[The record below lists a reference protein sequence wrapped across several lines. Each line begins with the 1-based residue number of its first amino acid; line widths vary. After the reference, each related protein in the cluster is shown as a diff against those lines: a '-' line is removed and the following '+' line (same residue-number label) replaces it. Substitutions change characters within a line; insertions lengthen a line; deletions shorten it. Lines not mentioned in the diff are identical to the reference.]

1 MTRPQEMVEQA
12 LGHSRADGCVVMVE
26 EASEANLRW
35 ANNTLTTN
43 GMARSRS
50 VTVISF
56 VGDSVGTLSRQIVD
70 SAALAEL
77 VAESEA
83 VARQSQP
90 ADDRAPLIGPDG
102 SSGDWDA
109 PPSETSIGVF
119 ADFAP
124 ALGESFARAAA
135 SEQLLYG
142 FAAHRISSMFM
153 GSSTGLRARWDQP
166 TGHAE
171 INAKSSDRARSSW
184 IGVPTAHFADV
195 SVPALHDELDRRL
208 SWGTRSVELPAG
220 RYDTV
225 LPPSAVADLMIYMYW
240 SALAKD
246 AHEGRNVFSRPGGGT
261 RVGERL
267 FSSPVTLRSD
277 PAASHL
283 ECTPFVT
290 AAQSGTAASVFDN
303 GAPLEPTT
311 WISNGVLSSLVQ
323 TRYSAA
329 LTGMAF
335 TPYIDNL
342 IMESAESFAA
352 GSTGG
357 THRGPTA
364 ADVDRVVAGMERG
377 LLLTCLWYIREVDP
391 QTLLLTGLTRDG
403 VYLVEGGEVTAA
415 VNNFRFNESPLDLL
429 ARATAFGPSAPTLPR
444 EWCDYFTRVSMPAM
458 RVAEFNMSSV
468 SQAS

>member
-1 MTRPQEMVEQA
+1 MMTSPQEIVERA
-12 LGHSRADGCVVMVE
+12 LEHSRVDGCVVLVE

-43 GMARSRS
+43 GVARSRS

-56 VGDSVGTLSRQIVD
+56 TGGSAGTVSRQGVD
-70 SAALAEL
+70 THNLADL

-83 VARQSQP
+83 VARQSPP
-90 ADDRAPLIGPDG
+90 ADDRGALNGPNG
-102 SSGDWDA
+102 SSGEWAA
-109 PPSETSIGVF
+109 PPAETSIAVF
-119 ADFAP
+119 SDFAP
-124 ALGESFARAAA
+124 ALGDSFARASA
-135 SEQLLYG
+135 SAELLYG
-142 FAAHRISSMFM
+142 FADHRMSSLFL
-153 GSSTGLRARWDQP
+153 GSSTGLRSRWDQP

-171 INAKSSDRARSSW
+171 INAKSSDASRSCW
-184 IGVPTAHFADV
+184 VGVPTVDFADV
-195 SVPALHDELDRRL
+195 SVPKLHEELDRRL
-208 SWGTRSVELPAG
+208 SWATRSVDLPAG

-225 LPPSAVADLMIYMYW
+225 LPPGAVADLMIYMYW

-246 AHEGRNVFSRPGGGT
+246 ADEGRNVFSRPGGGT

-277 PAASHL
+277 PDAPGL

-290 AAQSGTAASVFDN
+290 ASQSGTASSVFDN
-303 GAPLEPTT
+303 GAPLSPTA

-323 TRYSAA
+323 TRYSAS
-329 LTGMAF
+329 LTGLPY

-342 IMESAESFAA
+342 IMEAAETVPS
-352 GSTGG
+352 GG
-357 THRGPTA
+357 I
-364 ADVDRVVAGMERG
+364 DRLVAGVDRG

-403 VYLVEGGEVTAA
+403 VYLVEDGEVTAA

-429 ARATAFGPSAPTLPR
+429 GRASAFSSSAPTLPR
-444 EWCDYFTRVSMPAM
+444 EWCDYFTRVSMPAV
-458 RVAEFNMSSV
+458 RVSDFNMSSV